1 MRPDETVWPMRL
13 RTGVCL
19 TLAVLL
25 FSVIGSA
32 CAGQGGQASRDLA
45 GPAGLK
51 GKTVGVVSLADA
63 STMETRYVLQ
73 KAYGLDTS
81 QKGSTV
87 RFVEVLPE
95 SLATELLGGQI
106 DAAVLSQAG
115 AFRLLSDGRF
125 RVLSHIS
132 QEMKKLSGGPIASS
146 VLLTYPDVAAQK
158 PDALAALDRLLAQ
171 SIAYEQANERAV
183 LQAVATLTGQDEA
196 FLRWQAERQELPL
209 GDLSGQA
216 QERLL
221 RTWQVAAALGD
232 IDRPPDLTT
241 VLFAPARQKSAAGIT
256 GNRLTISVALLDDP
270 SRRAAL
276 YAIEQAI
283 VASSDIDVNITYL
296 APSALAEAATT
307 KQYDVIEALP
317 LIVPMRARQ
326 DLGFIVLS
334 AGADDLDSTLLFV
347 RNQPSAP

>member
-1 MRPDETVWPMRL
+1 MRL

-19 TLAVLL
+19 AVAALL
-25 FSVIGSA
+25 LSVLGAA
-32 CAGQGGQASRDLA
+32 CGGPGGQVPGRA
-45 GPAGLK
+45 GPASLK
-51 GKTVGVVSLADA
+51 GKTVGVVSLSDV
-63 STMETRYVLQ
+63 STLETRYVLQ

-87 RFVEVLPE
+87 TFVEVPPE
-95 SLATELLGGQI
+95 SLATELQGGQI

-132 QEMKKLSGGPIASS
+132 QEMDQLSGGPVASS
-146 VLLTYPDVAAQK
+146 VLLTYPDVAEQK

-171 SIAYEQANERAV
+171 SVAYEQANEGAV
-183 LQAVATLTGQDEA
+183 LQAVATQAGQDQA
-196 FLRWQAERQELPL
+196 FLSWQAQRQELPL
-209 GDLSGQA
+209 GDLSQQA

-232 IDRPPDLTT
+232 IDRSPDLAT
-241 VLFAPARQKSAAGIT
+241 VLFQPAKQKNEAGIQ
-256 GNRLTISVALLDDP
+256 GNRLTVSLALLDDP

-276 YAIEQAI
+276 YAIEQGI
-283 VASSDIDVNITYL
+283 VASSNIDVNITYL
-296 APSALAEAATT
+296 PPSALAEAATT

-317 LIVPMRARQ
+317 LIIPASARQ

-347 RNQPSAP
+347 RNPPSTP